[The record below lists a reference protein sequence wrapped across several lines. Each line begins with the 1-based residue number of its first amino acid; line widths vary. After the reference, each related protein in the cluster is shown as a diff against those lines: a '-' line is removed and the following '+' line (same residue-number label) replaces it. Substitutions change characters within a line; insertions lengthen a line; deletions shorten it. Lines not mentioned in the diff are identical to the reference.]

1 MERKYSMTTVKK
13 DCFQRCVLENADP
26 VEEGPRSQK
35 GLFSQAWVFKALP
48 ADTKKRDE
56 LKNRGVR

>member
-1 MERKYSMTTVKK
+1 MTTVKK
-13 DCFQRCVLENADP
+13 DCFQRWTESADP

-35 GLFSQAWVFKALP
+35 EFYSVKPEYLKCLP